1 MNKELFFELDKKYYD
16 AHSKFRW
23 WNGAEFGT
31 MAGMWL
37 FILDTPVD
45 YRFWI
50 LLCLWGIEAIMAYIY
65 LKKIDKILKE
75 MERLSN
81 GND

>member
-1 MNKELFFELDKKYYD
+1 
-16 AHSKFRW
+16 
-23 WNGAEFGT
+23 

-50 LLCLWGIEAIMAYIY
+50 LLCLWGIEAIMAYKY
-65 LKKIDKILKE
+65 LKKIDKILKD